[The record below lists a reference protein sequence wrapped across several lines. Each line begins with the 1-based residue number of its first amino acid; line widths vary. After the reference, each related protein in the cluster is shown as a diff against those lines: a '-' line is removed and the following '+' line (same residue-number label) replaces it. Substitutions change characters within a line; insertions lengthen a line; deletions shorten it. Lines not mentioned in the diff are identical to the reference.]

1 MTRIA
6 IAYHSGYGH
15 TEVLASSIADGVRQ
29 SGAEAVLLK
38 IDSAT
43 QDFDP
48 LLDAITASDAVIF
61 GAPTYMGDVSGVFKV
76 FADATSKPWFTQAWK
91 DKLAAGFTVSHSFSG
106 DKLHT
111 LQSLSVLAAQHGM
124 VWVGQGEAAPAVTAA
139 ERGPDTV
146 NRVGAFLGLAAQA
159 DNAAPDVSPPAGEHE
174 TARLL
179 GLRVAKAAQRWARG
193 AADDLAQA
201 A

>member
-1 MTRIA
+1 MARIA

-29 SGAEAVLLK
+29 AGAEAVLLK
-38 IDSAT
+38 IESPS

-48 LLDAITASDAVIF
+48 LLDEIGRADAVIF
-61 GAPTYMGDVSGVFKV
+61 GSPTYMGDVSGPFKM
-76 FADATSKPWFTQAWK
+76 FADATSKVWFTQGWK

-124 VWVGQGEAAPAVTAA
+124 VWIGQGEAAPAVTAA
-139 ERGPDTV
+139 ERRPDSV

-159 DNAAPDVSPPAGEHE
+159 DNVAADVSPPAGEHL

-179 GLRVAKAAQRWARG
+179 GERVAKAAQRWARG
-193 AADDLAQA
+193 VENDLAQA

>member
-1 MTRIA
+1 MARIA

-15 TEVLASSIADGVRQ
+15 TEVLANSVAQGVRD

-38 IDSAT
+38 IDSAA

-48 LLDAITASDAVIF
+48 LLDEITASDAVIF

-76 FADATSKPWFTQAWK
+76 FADATSKAFFTGGWK
-91 DKLAAGFTVSHSFSG
+91 DKLAAGFTNSHSFAG
-106 DKLHT
+106 DKLHALT
-111 LQSLSVLAAQHGM
+111 SLAILASQHGM
-124 VWVGQGEAAPAVTAA
+124 NWINLGIPPPNIPAA
-139 ERGPDTV
+139 ERGPDTL
-146 NRVGAFLGLAAQA
+146 NRVGSFLGLAAQS
-159 DNAAPDVSPPAGEHE
+159 DNVGPDISPPAGDRE

-179 GLRVAKAAQRWARG
+179 GVRVALAAQRWKRG
-193 AADDLAQA
+193 AADELAEA

>member
-1 MTRIA
+1 MARIA

-15 TEVLASSIADGVRQ
+15 TEVLANSIADGVRQ
-29 SGAEAVLLK
+29 AGAEAVLLK
-38 IDSAT
+38 IESPS

-48 LLDAITASDAVIF
+48 LLDEIGRSDAVIF
-61 GAPTYMGDVSGVFKV
+61 GSPTYMGDVSGPFKM
-76 FADATSKPWFTQAWK
+76 FADATSKAWFTEAWK

-124 VWVGQGEAAPAVTAA
+124 VWIGQGEAAPAVTAA
-139 ERGPDTV
+139 ERGPDSV

-159 DNAAPDVSPPAGEHE
+159 DNLAPDVSPPAGEHL

-179 GLRVAKAAQRWARG
+179 GERVGKAALRWARG
-193 AADDLAQA
+193 VENDLAQA